1 MMVDDDDGV
10 DESFVEFLR
19 HTDEQL
25 DDNSLGLALPDVGSE
40 RSGAENPRAEV
51 SRFSL
56 GSFSVVGEEP
66 RQQLESSSH
75 ESASSTS
82 HFDVGKHVR
91 IALQSQTIPGPKQL
105 WETGVWASI
114 FSDVEFSD
122 AVNLFGKELERPAV
136 PGGHIASDSGAETS
150 MKRARRTESFEQVVK
165 YRPDVSWKEQT
176 DAALQSSVKLW
187 YLVIQRWKKEC
198 SMYIETHEFRWE
210 SEALAMLLDIFAA
223 RSPYTLRKRALAV
236 MRICDYLDENVLDS
250 FPISERNMYAFL
262 CSERNSG
269 APSSRLKGL
278 MQAITFCRHV
288 LDLTD
293 LEETVNSARCRGTT
307 RQTIIAERNQASP
320 LKVKEVQQLHEV
332 LSNGQDVWFQLFA
345 GAALFCLYARARW
358 GDLMRAEYVLVD
370 CDSSGKACFL
380 EARVGSHKTMQ
391 SQQHRH
397 QFLPM
402 VAPGSGVTGDPWIE
416 QWLRVRQTL
425 SLSLDEGRVMP
436 APQPD
441 GSPGDRPLDSQ
452 EAAGWLRLILCGDP
466 SPLKDRKV
474 ASHSL
479 KATLLSY
486 AAKRGVNIAL
496 RLQLGYHT
504 QPFRMG
510 LTYSRDGAAASLAAL
525 EQLLCEVRCGLF
537 LPDETR
543 SGRLV
548 NAAMGSGALPIVIK
562 DEDEPE
568 ASVAVASDPPPLFSS
583 QPVALPVP
591 EVEQSDTDSERT
603 SGSEMEETNYEPSL
617 EVGRFQPPCRPDGFV
632 MWQHGKS
639 RILHLMD
646 KENVRVFVCG
656 RSAGPL
662 HKNEGLQPR
671 YDTPICWSCFNK
683 AQT

>member
-1 MMVDDDDGV
+1 MMVDDNDDFG
-10 DESFVEFLR
+10 ESFVEFLR
-19 HTDEQL
+19 QTDEQL
-25 DDNSLGLALPDVGSE
+25 DDNISGLATPDAGSE
-40 RSGAENPRAEV
+40 RSGAENPRLED
-51 SRFSL
+51 SNFSL
-56 GSFSVVGEEP
+56 GSFSVVGEDL
-66 RQQLESSSH
+66 RQQVASSSH

-82 HFDVGKHVR
+82 HFDIDKHVR
-91 IALQSQTIPGPKQL
+91 LALQSQTVQVPKQV
-105 WETGVWASI
+105 WETGVWSSI
-114 FSDVEFSD
+114 FSDVGFADS
-122 AVNLFGKELERPAV
+122 VNLFGKELGRPAV
-136 PGGHIASDSGAETS
+136 PVGQIPHDEVVETS
-150 MKRARRTESFEQVVK
+150 KKRAKRTEGYEQVVRFK
-165 YRPDVSWKEQT
+165 PDVAWKEQT

-210 SEALAMLLDIFAA
+210 SEALSMLLDIFAA

-236 MRICDYLDENVLDS
+236 MRICDYLEENVLDR

-269 APSSRLKGL
+269 APASRLKGL
-278 MQAITFCRHV
+278 MQAITFCRFV

-307 RQTIIAERNQASP
+307 RQINIAEKNQASP
-320 LKVKEVQQLHEV
+320 LKVKEVQLLHEV
-332 LSNGQDVWFQLFA
+332 LSKGEDIWFQLFA

-370 CDSSGKACFL
+370 CDSSGKACYL

-402 VAPGSGVTGDPWIE
+402 VAPGSGVTEDLWIE
-416 QWLRVRQTL
+416 QWLAVRQTL
-425 SLSLDEGRVMP
+425 SLSLDQGRVMP

-441 GSPGDRPLDSQ
+441 GSPGARPLDSQ
-452 EAAGWLRLILCGDP
+452 EAAGWLRLILFGDP

-486 AAKRGVNIAL
+486 AAKRGVDITL

-510 LTYSRDGAAASLAAL
+510 LTYSRDGAAASIAAL
-525 EQLLCEVRCGLF
+525 EQLLCEVRCCLF

-548 NAAMGSGALPIVIK
+548 RTAMGSGAFPIVIK
-562 DEDEPE
+562 DEAEPE
-568 ASVAVASDPPPLFSS
+568 ASAEVASDPPPLFSS

-591 EVEQSDTDSERT
+591 ERKFTC
-603 SGSEMEETNYEPSL
+603 
-617 EVGRFQPPCRPDGFV
+617 F
-632 MWQHGKS
+632 
-639 RILHLMD
+639 
-646 KENVRVFVCG
+646 RV
-656 RSAGPL
+656 
-662 HKNEGLQPR
+662 
-671 YDTPICWSCFNK
+671 W
-683 AQT
+683 

>member
-1 MMVDDDDGV
+1 MVSD
-10 DESFVEFLR
+10 
-19 HTDEQL
+19 
-25 DDNSLGLALPDVGSE
+25 
-40 RSGAENPRAEV
+40 
-51 SRFSL
+51 
-56 GSFSVVGEEP
+56 
-66 RQQLESSSH
+66 
-75 ESASSTS
+75 
-82 HFDVGKHVR
+82 
-91 IALQSQTIPGPKQL
+91 
-105 WETGVWASI
+105 
-114 FSDVEFSD
+114 FSDVSFADSF
-122 AVNLFGKELERPAV
+122 NLFGKEPGRPAAPV
-136 PGGHIASDSGAETS
+136 GHIPHDSVVETS
-150 MKRARRTESFEQVVK
+150 SKRAKHTEGFEQVVRFK
-165 YRPDVSWKEQT
+165 PDIAWKEQT

-187 YLVIQRWKKEC
+187 YMAIQRWKKDC

-210 SEALAMLLDIFAA
+210 SEALSMLLDIFAA
-223 RSPYTLRKRALAV
+223 RSPYTLRKRALAI
-236 MRICDYLDENVLDS
+236 MRICDYLEEHALDR

-262 CSERNSG
+262 CSERNAG
-269 APSSRLKGL
+269 APASRLKGL
-278 MQAITFCRHV
+278 MQTVTFCRFV

-307 RQTIIAERNQASP
+307 RQTNIAEKDQAAP
-320 LKVKEVQQLHEV
+320 LKVKEVQLLHEV
-332 LSNGQDVWFQLFA
+332 LWKGEDIWFRLFA

-370 CDSSGKACFL
+370 CDSSGKACYL
-380 EARVGSHKTMQ
+380 EARVGSRKTMQ

-402 VAPGSGVTGDPWIE
+402 VAPGVGVTEDRWIE
-416 QWLRVRQTL
+416 QWLGVRQTL
-425 SLSLDEGRVMP
+425 SLSLDQGRVMP

-441 GSPGDRPLDSQ
+441 GSTGARPLDSQ
-452 EAAGWLRLILCGDP
+452 EAAGWLRLILYGDP

-486 AAKRGVNIAL
+486 AAKRGVDITL

-510 LTYSRDGAAASLAAL
+510 LTYSRDGAAASIAAL
-525 EQLLCEVRCGLF
+525 EQLLCEVRCHLF

-548 NAAMGSGALPIVIK
+548 KSAMGSGVFPIVIK
-562 DEDEPE
+562 DEEEPE
-568 ASVAVASDPPPLFSS
+568 ASVGVASGPPPLLIP

-591 EVEQSDTDSERT
+591 EVDQVSSASGRT
-603 SGSEMEETNYEPSL
+603 SGSEMEETNYEPSA
-617 EVGRFQPPCRPDGFV
+617 EVGRFQPPCPPKGFV

-646 KENVRVFVCG
+646 KENSRVFVCG

-662 HKNEGLQPR
+662 HKKEGLQPR
-671 YDTPICWSCFNK
+671 YDTPICWACFKK